1 VKAVADIQERITRCQ
16 KLLDRDPNSQIFAAL
31 ADAYRKRGDLDR
43 AFRICQTGLKTHP
56 DYGSAHIVM
65 AKINLDRGL
74 YDWAEVEVNKAVEL
88 DNSSR
93 ATELL
98 TSEIYIYR
106 GEFKRATTILRKL
119 QESDPD
125 DKLIKKLL
133 DIALKL
139 PEEQKAMTVAK
150 TEVDDSDSSDNE
162 KAAEVTE
169 PAATSV
175 GIEDIL
181 ERAMQLPRLQGAL
194 FATLEGLI
202 VESEWKCAL
211 DLSVCGATFAELY
224 RSLNQELVRVP
235 FGECSTILIE
245 SEGRVF
251 YVVTISSGMFLF
263 VGEAAMSMGSL
274 RMNITS
280 LISSYEDR

>member
-1 VKAVADIQERITRCQ
+1 VIAEADIQERISRCQ

-31 ADAYRKRGDLDR
+31 ADAHRKKGDLDR
-43 AFRICQTGLKTHP
+43 AFRICQNGLKTHKG
-56 DYGSAHIVM
+56 YGSAHIVM

-88 DNSSR
+88 DNNSR

-98 TSEIYIYR
+98 TAEIHIYR
-106 GEFKRATTILRKL
+106 GEFQKAATILRKL

-125 DKLIKKLL
+125 DKHIEKLL

-139 PEEQKAMTVAK
+139 PEEQKAVLAAK
-150 TEVDDSDSSDNE
+150 AEAENDNSTSKE
-162 KAAEVTE
+162 TATAVME
-169 PAATSV
+169 PAAISI

-181 ERAMQLPRLQGAL
+181 EQAFKLPKLQGAL

-202 VESEWKCAL
+202 VESEWKCDL
-211 DLSVCGATFAELY
+211 DAAICGATFAELN
-224 RSLNQELVRVP
+224 RTLNQELTRVP

-245 SEGRVF
+245 SEERIF
-251 YVVTISSGMFLF
+251 YIVMISSGMFLF
-263 VGEAAMSMGSL
+263 VGDAAMSMGNL
-274 RMNITS
+274 RMNIAE
-280 LISSYEDR
+280 LINSYEDR

>member
-1 VKAVADIQERITRCQ
+1 MEAVANIQERITRCQ
-16 KLLDRDPNSQIFAAL
+16 RLLDRDPNSQIFAAL
-31 ADAYRKRGDLDR
+31 ADAYRKKGDLDR
-43 AFRICQTGLKTHP
+43 AFRICQAGLKTHQ

-88 DNSSR
+88 DNNSR

-98 TSEIYIYR
+98 TSEICIYR
-106 GEFKRATTILRKL
+106 GEFQQAATILRKL

-125 DKLIKKLL
+125 DNHIKKLL

-139 PEEQKAMTVAK
+139 PEEQKAITAAE
-150 TEVDDSDSSDNE
+150 TEVDESDSPGME
-162 KAAEVTE
+162 GAAAVME

-181 ERAMQLPRLQGAL
+181 ERAMKLPRLQGVL

-211 DLSVCGATFAELY
+211 DASVCGATFAELH
-224 RSLNQELVRVP
+224 RTLNQELVRVP
-235 FGECSTILIE
+235 FGECATILIE
-245 SEGRVF
+245 SEGRIF

-263 VGEAAMSMGSL
+263 VGDATMSMGSL
-274 RMNITS
+274 RMNIMS
-280 LISSYEDR
+280 LINSYEDR